1 MYNVLTRIAAIII
14 LCALLLPAC
23 STPATPPPAPT
34 ETPKPTSTSTAVPTD
49 TSTPTRTP
57 RPTATPNLAETQQY
71 EAFNQEIES
80 YYDQGFLDTTEGTIE
95 EIDDAIGRVLEV
107 DGEELGGDRRIRH
120 QDAAPAVIFSMR
132 PWSSEA
138 WKGFLT

>member
-1 MYNVLTRIAAIII
+1 MGSTTTFPGGITMHNVFTRIAAIII
-14 LCALLLPAC
+14 LSALILPAC

-34 ETPKPTSTSTAVPTD
+34 ETPKPTSTNTAVPTN

-80 YYDQGFLDTTEGTIE
+80 YYDQGFLDTTEGTVE
-95 EIDDAIGRVLEV
+95 EIDDFSNDWAQ
-107 DGEELGGDRRIRH
+107 LGWY
-120 QDAAPAVIFSMR
+120 Q
-132 PWSSEA
+132 
-138 WKGFLT
+138 